1 MASRKPWPT
10 APKGSKLTIIGNE
23 MLNKGH
29 LFIISGPSGAGKS
42 TILRAILEKKPQLRY
57 SISYT
62 TRPRRSNEQDGVDYH
77 FISELAFREKIHA
90 NELAEWADVHGHLYG
105 TWAPYIEE
113 ALSSGQDVLLDI
125 DVEGAKKLF
134 SEYPEAISVFLR
146 PPSMKELEKRLVKRH
161 TDSPAT
167 VKQRLKNAEVE
178 MAQAHHYDHII
189 LNDNLAETV
198 SGLEAIIQE
207 ACLNG

>member
-1 MASRKPWPT
+1 M
-10 APKGSKLTIIGNE
+10 KLVPSISDFLNNE
-23 MLNKGH
+23 MFKRGH

-42 TILRAILEKKPQLRY
+42 TILSRILDKRPQLRY

-62 TRPRRSNEQDGVDYH
+62 TRSPRGDEQDGIDYH
-77 FISELAFREKIHA
+77 FISEVAFRKKIDA
-90 NELAEWADVHGHLYG
+90 GELAEWAGVHGHLYG
-105 TWAPYIEE
+105 TSANYIEE
-113 ALSSGQDVLLDI
+113 SLARGHDLLLDI

-167 VKQRLKNAEVE
+167 VKRRLKNAEAE

-189 LNDNLAETV
+189 INDNLAETV

-207 ACLNG
+207 ACLHG